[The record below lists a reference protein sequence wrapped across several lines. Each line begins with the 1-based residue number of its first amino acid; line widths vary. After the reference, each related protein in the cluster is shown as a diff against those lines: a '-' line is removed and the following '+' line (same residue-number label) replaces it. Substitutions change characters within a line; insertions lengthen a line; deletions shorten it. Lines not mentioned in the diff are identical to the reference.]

1 MSQSKRFNKNSFVIQ
16 GSILAIAGILV
27 RVIGLV
33 YRIPLTRILGDEGIG
48 YYSTAFDIYNVL
60 LLLSSQSMPLA
71 VSKIVSEKLE
81 KREYKNANR
90 VFKGSLIF
98 ALILGVV
105 VGLFAFFGADWLA
118 TSIYKSAPSAL
129 ALKVLAPT
137 LTVVC
142 VLGVFRGYFQGM
154 GNMVPTAI
162 SQIFEQIV
170 NAFVSV
176 FAAIELSVVGI
187 TTYKAVNL
195 APPKTDKVAYAK
207 YLQGIATS
215 KASYGAEGGTMGTL
229 FGAIAALIVIAIILW
244 RKNKQFKVQMQS
256 DTTHTLD
263 KYPRITKILTFTIL
277 PVLLSTTIYNIS
289 NLLDNPIFQNIMHKM
304 FDMSTSERAG
314 HWGIYSGKYRLLTT
328 MPIAIAAAL
337 STAMVPSLVRSYV
350 AKNKEELTN
359 KVNQAFKFSM
369 IVAFP
374 CGVGLSALGLPINQ
388 LLFGVD
394 NTDEVEIF
402 IMMLFSV
409 FTVVAFSLSTISN
422 AILQGIDH
430 LSIPIKNSAIS
441 LGIHLVVLPILIIVF
456 RLSIFGVVIGDILFA
471 LVVCILNAF
480 SIKKYMDYK
489 HDFVAIFIK
498 PFVSALFMGIAA
510 FGTFTLLILFTNNNI
525 VSTIIAIAIAV
536 LVYGVLLIKIKAI
549 SEEEILDLPKGTTL
563 VKILKKVKLI

>member
-27 RVIGLV
+27 RVIGLI
-33 YRIPLTRILGDEGIG
+33 YRIPLTRILGDEGNG

-81 KREYKNANR
+81 KKEYKNANR

-118 TSIYKSAPSAL
+118 SSVYKSAPSAL

-176 FAAIELSVVGI
+176 FAAMELSIVGI
-187 TTYKAVNL
+187 TVYKAVHT
-195 APPKTDKVAYAK
+195 APPKSDTAAYAQYVK
-207 YLQGIATS
+207 GLATS

-229 FGAIAALIVIAIILW
+229 FGAIAALIIIAIILW
-244 RKNKQFKVQMQS
+244 RKNKQFKVQIQS
-256 DTTHTLD
+256 DTTSTLD
-263 KYPRITKILTFTIL
+263 KYPKITKILTFTIL

-289 NLLDNPIFQNIMHKM
+289 NLLDNPIFQNIMHK
-304 FDMSTSERAG
+304 FFHMSTSARAQD
-314 HWGIYSGKYRLLTT
+314 WGIYSAKYRLLTT

-350 AKNKEELTN
+350 AKNKGELTN

-369 IVAFP
+369 MIAFP
-374 CGVGLSALGLPINQ
+374 CGVGLSVLGLPINK
-388 LLFGVD
+388 LLFGVAKGTG
-394 NTDEVEIF
+394 NEIA

-409 FTVVAFSLSTISN
+409 LTVVAFSLSTISN

-441 LGIHLVVLPILIIVF
+441 LGVHLILLPIFLIVF
-456 RLSIFGVVIGDILFA
+456 KLGIYGVVIGDITFAA
-471 LVVCILNAF
+471 LVCVLNAF

-489 HDFVAIFIK
+489 HDFKAIFIK
-498 PFVSALFMGIAA
+498 PFISALVMGA
-510 FGTFTLLILFTNNNI
+510 FAYGSYLLLSRFTNNI
-525 VSTIIAIAIAV
+525 VSTIIAIVIAV
-536 LVYGVLLIKIKAI
+536 IVYGILLIRIKGI
-549 SEEEILDLPKGTTL
+549 SEEEILDLPKGASL
-563 VKILKKVKLI
+563 VKLLKKIKLI

>member
-27 RVIGLV
+27 RVIGLI
-33 YRIPLTRILGDEGIG
+33 YRIPLTRILGDEGNG

-81 KREYKNANR
+81 KKEYKNANR
-90 VFKGSLIF
+90 VFKGSLVF

-105 VGLFAFFGADWLA
+105 VGLFAFFGSDWLA
-118 TSIYKSAPSAL
+118 STVYKSAPSSL

-170 NAFVSV
+170 NAVVSV
-176 FAAIELSVVGI
+176 VAAAELSIVGV
-187 TTYKAVNL
+187 TAYNAVHSI
-195 APPKTDKVAYAK
+195 PPKTDKVAYAN
-207 YLQGIATS
+207 YLKGLATS

-229 FGAIAALIVIAIILW
+229 FGAIAALIIIALILW
-244 RKNKQFKVQMQS
+244 RKNKQFKVQIQS
-256 DTTHTLD
+256 DTSNSLD
-263 KYPRITKILTFTIL
+263 KYPKITKMLTFTIL

-289 NLLDNPIFQNIMHKM
+289 NLLDNPIFQNIMHD
-304 FDMSTSERAG
+304 FFNMSTKNRAV
-314 HWGIYSGKYRLLTT
+314 HWGIYSAKYRLLTT

-350 AKNKEELTN
+350 AKNKNELTN

-369 IVAFP
+369 MIAFP
-374 CGVGLSALGLPINQ
+374 CGVGLTVLGLPINK

-394 NTDEVEIF
+394 AKTENEIT

-441 LGIHLVVLPILIIVF
+441 LGIHLILLPIFLIVF
-456 RLSIFGVVIGDILFA
+456 KLGIYGVVIGDITFA

-489 HDFVAIFIK
+489 HDFKAIFIK
-498 PFVSALFMGIAA
+498 PFIAALFMGVFA
-510 FGTFTLLILFTNNNI
+510 FGSYWLLTKVSNYI
-525 VSTIIAIAIAV
+525 VSTIVAIMIAII
-536 LVYGVLLIKIKAI
+536 VYGVFLVKIKAI
-549 SEEEILDLPKGTTL
+549 SEDEILDLPKGTTL
-563 VKILKKVKLI
+563 VKVLKKVKLI

>member
-33 YRIPLTRILGDEGIG
+33 YRIPLTRILGDEGNG

-81 KREYKNANR
+81 KKEYINANR
-90 VFKGSLIF
+90 VFKGSLVF

-118 TSIYKSAPSAL
+118 TSVYKSSPSAY
-129 ALKVLAPT
+129 ALRILAPT
-137 LTVVC
+137 LTVAC
-142 VLGVFRGYFQGM
+142 ILGVMRGFFQGM

-176 FAAIELSVVGI
+176 FAAMELAACGYSL
-187 TTYKAVNL
+187 YKQYGMPRETARAAL
-195 APPKTDKVAYAK
+195 
-207 YLQGIATS
+207 
-215 KASYGAEGGTMGTL
+215 GAEGGTLGTL
-229 FGAIAALIVIAIILW
+229 SGAIAALIVIAIILW
-244 RKNKQFKVQMQS
+244 RKRS
-256 DTTHTLD
+256 DIKEKILSDKTVEVD
-263 KYPRITKILTFTIL
+263 KYSKVTKILTFTIL

-289 NLLDNPIFQNIMHKM
+289 NLLDNPIFQNIMHK
-304 FDMSTSERAG
+304 FFGMSTSARATD
-314 HWGIYSGKYRLLTT
+314 WGIYSAKYRLLTT
-328 MPIAIAAAL
+328 MPIAISAAL

-350 AKNKEELTN
+350 AKNKEQLTE

-369 IVAFP
+369 MIAIP
-374 CGVGLSALGLPINQ
+374 CGVGLSVLGLPINK
-388 LLFGVD
+388 LLFGIAPGSG
-394 NTDEVEIF
+394 NEIA

-441 LGIHLVVLPILIIVF
+441 LVVHLILLPILLIVF
-456 RLSIFGVVIGDILFA
+456 RLGIYGVVIGDITFAA
-471 LVVCILNAF
+471 LVCVLNAF
-480 SIKKYMDYK
+480 SIKKYMNYK
-489 HDFVAIFIK
+489 HDFMAIFIK
-498 PFVSALFMGIAA
+498 PFITALFMGAFA
-510 FGTFTLLILFTNNNI
+510 FGSYWLLIKVANNA
-525 VSTIIAIAIAV
+525 VSTIIAIVIGV
-536 LVYGVLLIKIKAI
+536 IVYGVILVKIKAI
-549 SEEEILDLPKGTTL
+549 VEDEILDLPKGNML
-563 VKILKKVKLI
+563 VKILKKIKLI